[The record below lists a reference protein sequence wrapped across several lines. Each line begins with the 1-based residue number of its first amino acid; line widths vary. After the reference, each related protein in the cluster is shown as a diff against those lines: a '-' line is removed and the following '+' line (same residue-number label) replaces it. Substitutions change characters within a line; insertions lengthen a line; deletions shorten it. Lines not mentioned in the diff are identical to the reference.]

1 MGLADVIPGISGGT
15 IAFITGIYSELI
27 KSINDVGDFLRG
39 SIQKITRNKGSW
51 KQIFTK
57 INFTFFI
64 PLILGIWSA
73 FAVGVLFIPELL
85 QQYPSQIMGLFIG
98 LIIATTAL
106 LVFEVKQKN
115 FLVYAV
121 GFIGLLIGFFISQI
135 TITTTIPSY
144 LFIFFIGA
152 LSICAMILP
161 GISGAYILLMFGQY
175 EFMLNVLRNLTQKY
189 WYFVAFTLGAIIG
202 LLSFSK
208 LLNYLLKKH
217 ESKTLMF
224 LAGLMLGA
232 MYGPL
237 KTTTSNLSSD
247 KMLYL
252 VLFVVLGILLVVII
266 EGIKKRITHTF

>member
-15 IAFITGIYSELI
+15 IAFITGIYYELI
-27 KSINDVGDFLRG
+27 KSIKDIGDFLRG
-39 SIQKITRNKGSW
+39 SIQKLTQNKGTW
-51 KQIFTK
+51 KQIFAK
-57 INFTFFI
+57 INFMFFI

-85 QQYPSQIMGLFIG
+85 QQYPSQIMGFFTG
-98 LIIATTAL
+98 LVIATTAL
-106 LVFEVKQKN
+106 LILEVKQKN
-115 FLVYAV
+115 FLVYSM
-121 GFIGLLIGFFISQI
+121 GFMGLLIGFFISQI

-175 EFMLNVLRNLTQKY
+175 EFMLTVLRNITQNY

-224 LAGLMLGA
+224 LVGLMLGA

-237 KTTTSNLSSD
+237 KATTEDLPGD
-247 KMLYL
+247 KIMYL
-252 VLFVVLGILLVVII
+252 LLFVFLGVLLVVII
-266 EGIKKRITHTF
+266 EGIKRKITHKF